1 MVVLEVLLVDDD
13 DEEDEEDD
21 EDDDLFC
28 DDKVSEEALGLIL
41 LMVDLKLAPIVP
53 MTDDSVTM
61 VSCRTVITSE
71 KRTERLSPDSRGERG
86 VVMRFDFLGV
96 VTDDDDVCLGDCLGV
111 VAGELDNV
119 VSCGC

>member
-1 MVVLEVLLVDDD
+1 MDDD
-13 DEEDEEDD
+13 DDD
-21 EDDDLFC
+21 DDDDDLFC
-28 DDKVSEEALGLIL
+28 DDKFSEEALGLIL

-96 VTDDDDVCLGDCLGV
+96 VTDSDGDDDDVCLGDCLGV
-111 VAGELDNV
+111 VAGEVDNV